1 MDALLWTFTILL
13 GPITLSWA
21 YNTYTVFRIMLRRQK
36 NLLPDYRQID
46 SLRTSLAMTGGRPNA
61 YSSMQTKKESILSSE
76 KMRRLNQYI
85 TTNQYDKAWVIAE
98 IPLEEYRKRQ
108 YIFIG
113 GLVILAVTIFIAE
126 LFV

>member
-21 YNTYTVFRIMLRRQK
+21 YNTYTAFRIMLRRQK

-46 SLRTSLAMTGGRPNA
+46 SLRTSLAMTGGKPNA
-61 YSSMQTKKESILSSE
+61 CSAMQVKKESILSSE
-76 KMRRLNQYI
+76 KMRRLNHYI
-85 TTNQYDKAWVIAE
+85 TTNQHDKAWVIAE

-108 YIFIG
+108 YIFMG
-113 GLVILAVTIFIAE
+113 GLVILAITILITE
-126 LFV
+126 LLV